1 MASHPFEN
9 PEVLQMPYA
18 VHAMQTYT
26 MLRQRPAKPES
37 RAFLT
42 AAWLLSMQLM
52 PVEEAL
58 EKHGRDVQE
67 LGPVMRERW
76 ALGYV
81 FGVAARALDEAG
93 VSRESHSAE
102 DLILQMH
109 RLALREP
116 EERACTKLS
125 KAALPWPEYAA
136 GMLAGGQD
144 VRSIADE
151 ELGTQLTAFVLARLG
166 LRA

>member
-9 PEVLQMPYA
+9 PKVLQMPYA

-26 MLRQRPAKPES
+26 MLRERPALAES

-52 PVEEAL
+52 PIEEAL
-58 EKHGRDVQE
+58 EEQGRGVAE

-81 FGVAARALDEAG
+81 FGVAAKALEDAG
-93 VSRESHSAE
+93 VSRESLAAE
-102 DLILQMH
+102 DLVLQMH

-125 KAALPWPEYAA
+125 KEALPWPEYAA

-151 ELGTQLTAFVLARLG
+151 ELGTRLTEFVSARLG

>member
-9 PEVLQMPYA
+9 PEVLRMPYA
-18 VHAMQTYT
+18 VHALQTYT
-26 MLRQRPAKPES
+26 MLRERPAKAES

-42 AAWLLSMQLM
+42 AVWLLSMQLM
-52 PVEEAL
+52 PIEEAL
-58 EKHGRDVQE
+58 EQQGRDAQE

-93 VSRESHSAE
+93 VSRESFSAE
-102 DLILQMH
+102 DLVLQLH

-116 EERACTKLS
+116 EERTCTKIS

-151 ELGTQLTAFVLARLG
+151 ELGTQLTEFVRARLG
-166 LRA
+166 LPA